1 MRNNTQRQIFN
12 SRTSLI
18 NQNKG
23 AQKLKYY
30 VKCPNCGFHLK
41 DESSVNNYNRTH
53 SSGNDCGTSRGSYGT
68 YDNKTYLKTDKKS
81 KSQVNNNTI
90 NTSNYRKHV
99 EYNQKSSV
107 QNSLRNL

>member
-18 NQNKG
+18 NQNTG

-53 SSGNDCGTSRGSYGT
+53 TSGNDCGTSKGSYGT

-81 KSQVNNNTI
+81 KS
-90 NTSNYRKHV
+90 
-99 EYNQKSSV
+99 
-107 QNSLRNL
+107 